1 MPAVNA
7 KFLAAMNGTTFD
19 SNGYAQTSIAA
30 GQRNLAVAIINEEF
44 ATVPPAWPGAYL
56 MDASGHS
63 LLSTL
68 GATPGQGGT
77 LVVSGATYGVTVNND
92 GTAILVNQTSS

>member
-19 SNGYAQTSIAA
+19 SNGYAQTSVNA

-56 MDASGHS
+56 MDAPGHA
-63 LLSTL
+63 LLSTV
-68 GATPGQGGT
+68 GASVGSGGT
-77 LVVSGATYGVTVNND
+77 LVVGGTTYGVSVNQD
-92 GTAILVNQTSS
+92 GTTIVVSQLSP